1 MGTCYSK
8 KDAKQIQ
15 WIKAAVVKVEN
26 KKVCRKVSLNSL
38 SKLAKTNKIP
48 IKIVTKADEI
58 KL

>member
-26 KKVCRKVSLNSL
+26 KKVRLTRRL
-38 SKLAKTNKIP
+38 IEDKLI
-48 IKIVTKADEI
+48 EF
-58 KL
+58 KLGVKL

>member
-26 KKVCRKVSLNSL
+26 KKARLIRRRIED
-38 SKLAKTNKIP
+38 KLI
-48 IKIVTKADEI
+48 EF
-58 KL
+58 KLGVKL

>member
-26 KKVCRKVSLNSL
+26 KKVRLTRRLIEDKLIELNL
-38 SKLAKTNKIP
+38 GVKL
-48 IKIVTKADEI
+48 
-58 KL
+58 

>member
-26 KKVCRKVSLNSL
+26 KKIRLTRRL
-38 SKLAKTNKIP
+38 IEDKLI
-48 IKIVTKADEI
+48 EL
-58 KL
+58 KLGVKL

>member
-26 KKVCRKVSLNSL
+26 KKARLIRRL
-38 SKLAKTNKIP
+38 
-48 IKIVTKADEI
+48 
-58 KL
+58 